1 REANRPAERRERVGT
16 EPDESMTKTISAEP
30 TGHG

>member
-1 REANRPAERRERVGT
+1 MGT

-30 TGHG
+30 TGHGFVVVVVKGEFRP